1 MIVTVIKN
9 GGTIIVMVI
18 VNTILIIEMRS
29 YWKRKIKLTNGA
41 GGSSNIEK
49 GTRTRKVTR
58 STRQIEVVSKKNS
71 QVIKMVSFIIAFPR
85 DFFL

>member
-1 MIVTVIKN
+1 
-9 GGTIIVMVI
+9 
-18 VNTILIIEMRS
+18 MRS

-58 STRQIEVVSKKNS
+58 STRQIEVVSKKKQSSYQNGKLYYS
-71 QVIKMVSFIIAFPR
+71 IPKRFLFIKRSIIYINR
-85 DFFL
+85 